1 LARHRENSMNMTDTE
16 KKASPVAT
24 LIMLAVCVNALVVI
38 AACAVDRASQS
49 NQAWLLIPAAIAMT
63 TVVLGSRRR
72 LGNSVALALNDF
84 VALSAAVMVDPT
96 VGVLA
101 AATNHLLFC
110 WGQREGKGRT
120 LFRIATSIVAMNVA
134 THATTVALVSFGE
147 MPNELTTGALVAAS
161 VFCAVSYFGLTTTL
175 STTHQAYTTGASFV
189 AALKDSVV
197 WNAVQ
202 MLFTRPA
209 LLSVYLMRQWN
220 YDDSRQHPRSRIGE
234 VLVSR
239 GLITPAH
246 LQSALAMQRGSAD
259 RAKRLGEILVE
270 MGVVEEH
277 QVLSALSERAAF
289 APAAC

>member
-1 LARHRENSMNMTDTE
+1 MDMTQTE
-16 KKASPVAT
+16 KKTSPIAT
-24 LIMLAVCVNALVVI
+24 LIMLTICVDALVVV
-38 AACAVDRASQS
+38 AACALDRASQT

-63 TVVLGSRRR
+63 TMVLGSRRR

-84 VALSAAVMVDPT
+84 VAISAAVMIDPA

-120 LFRIATSIVAMNVA
+120 LFRIAGSIVAMNAA
-134 THATTVALVSFGE
+134 THATAAAFASFGQA
-147 MPNELTTGALVAAS
+147 PNELSGGAALAAS
-161 VFCAVSYFGLTTTL
+161 VFCAAFYFGLTTAL
-175 STTHQAYTTGASFV
+175 STTHQAFSTGDSFV
-189 AALKDSVV
+189 AALQDSVV

-220 YDDSRQHPRSRIGE
+220 YDDSRQHSRSRIGE

-246 LQSALAMQRGSAD
+246 LQSALATQRGSAD

-277 QVLSALSERAAF
+277 QVLNALSERVAF
-289 APAAC
+289 VPAAC